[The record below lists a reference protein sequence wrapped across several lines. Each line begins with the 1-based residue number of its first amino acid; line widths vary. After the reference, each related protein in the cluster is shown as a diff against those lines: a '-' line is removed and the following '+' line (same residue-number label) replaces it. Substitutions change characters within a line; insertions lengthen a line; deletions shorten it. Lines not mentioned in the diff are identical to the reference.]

1 MRILSLLATAA
12 GLVLGSPAAEAQGPK
27 IVVNAKNGLALEG
40 YDPVSYFT
48 EGAPVK
54 GVEGFSAKHLGAT
67 YYFAT
72 AEHRDRFANEPAK
85 YAPQFGGYCGY
96 GASRGYLASV
106 DPEAYTIMNGRLIL
120 QNSKKVLE
128 LWRKEPEARLTLA
141 DQNWPSIVEREGKP
155 IP

>member
-1 MRILSLLATAA
+1 MRILSLLAVTGGLLTA
-12 GLVLGSPAAEAQGPK
+12 GPATEAQAPK
-27 IVVNAKNGLALEG
+27 VVVNAKNGLALEG
-40 YDPVSYFT
+40 YDPVTYFT
-48 EGAPVK
+48 GAMPVK
-54 GVEGFSAKHLGAT
+54 GNATFSAKHLGAT
-67 YYFAT
+67 YYFVSAD
-72 AEHRDRFANEPAK
+72 HRDRFSSEPAK

-128 LWRKEPEARLTLA
+128 LWKKEPDARLKLA
-141 DQNWPSIVEREGKP
+141 DSNWPAIVAREGKS